1 MLQENGFKMEASLQL
16 LSKHRSA
23 IMGFAILW
31 IMLYHFPVPTD
42 LFLLDFIKSIGYG
55 GVDVFLF
62 LSGFGLYFSMSR
74 KNFILKKYYKSRF
87 FRIVPE
93 FWLVLGIVFLI
104 QMDFSARNFSAL
116 LFRASTIGYW
126 IGHQDETWFI
136 SCILFL
142 YAIFPLYFKLFQ
154 KHGIKTS
161 LAFIGAGLTL
171 ILIYALICVFAYNN
185 KNFGGFT
192 ILTIA
197 RLPIFFIGAVFG
209 HWTKDGCNFEFNKKR
224 KILVWTATAVAFGA
238 LIFFMNF
245 MPSSLQTCSLSYL
258 PYMIITPVLS
268 IALAYFFEKC
278 DTISK
283 IFTVMGLMSLELYL
297 CHIYLYKLFYVFID
311 YLDKNSACVMILLIS
326 LFTSYPLYFVNKRFL
341 TKKTNIRIRP

>member
-1 MLQENGFKMEASLQL
+1 MDTSLQL

-93 FWLVLGIVFLI
+93 FWLVLSIVFLI
-104 QMDFSARNFSAL
+104 QMDFSATNISAFIL
-116 LFRASTIGYW
+116 RASTLGYW

-136 SCILFL
+136 SCIIFL
-142 YAIFPLYFKLFQ
+142 YAIFPLYFNLF
-154 KHGIKTS
+154 KKYGIKVS
-161 LAFIGAGLTL
+161 FAFIGASLAL

-209 HWTKDGCNFEFNKKR
+209 HWAKDGCNIELSKKR
-224 KILVWTATAVAFGA
+224 KIMIGSATAVAAGA

-245 MPSSLQTCSLSYL
+245 LPSSMQTCSLSYF

-268 IALAYFFEKC
+268 IALAKLFEKW
-278 DTISK
+278 DTIGK

-297 CHIYLYKLFYVFID
+297 CHIYLYKLFYVFLD
-311 YLDKNSACVMILLIS
+311 YLDKNSACIMIVLIS
-326 LFTSYPLYFVNKRFL
+326 LFASYPLYFVNKKFL